1 MMHIFGIS
9 NQEMLLGFFST
20 IVPTVVSF
28 HQQEAEKPEGLSF
41 FLFLFFL
48 PSNQWR
54 SLWQPI
60 SAKAVSLPLGDKAQP
75 RIGAYNWRQTFSMWG
90 NDVFY
95 RWD

>member
-54 SLWQPI
+54 SL
-60 SAKAVSLPLGDKAQP
+60 
-75 RIGAYNWRQTFSMWG
+75 
-90 NDVFY
+90 
-95 RWD
+95 